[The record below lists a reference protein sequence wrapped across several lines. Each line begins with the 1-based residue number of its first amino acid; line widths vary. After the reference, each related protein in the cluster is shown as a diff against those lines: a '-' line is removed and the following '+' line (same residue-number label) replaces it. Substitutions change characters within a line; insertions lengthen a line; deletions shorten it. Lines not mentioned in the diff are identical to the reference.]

1 MSLTTLKFFSPVVIR
16 NIVVDCFY
24 CIFRMFVG
32 VWVCDHR
39 GYKEG
44 QAEPGLSPLGVY
56 TCLTPGAAPP
66 PPPSLRPEP
75 LPALSD

>member
-1 MSLTTLKFFSPVVIR
+1 
-16 NIVVDCFY
+16 
-24 CIFRMFVG
+24 MFVG

-75 LPALSD
+75 LPTLSD